1 MAKTIKF
8 NLICDDK
15 PVRTIED
22 LQENFSIEDVLKYYQ
37 NGLLLR
43 WLEVRGYESEY
54 RKVSDISEIEALE
67 IVKELI
73 KIFDVEADEKKVEEG
88 VYMLQFLE
96 ERKELCEAYKQDSFK
111 AQGIIDDYQTGYKQL
126 IDGIIENPN
135 DVARIKAN
143 IAELMSGYKWAMDLN
158 HRQLFWELKELSP
171 LAIMCFLMNDEA
183 RKYYLPMPVRR
194 DNASDADEEASRL
207 LGSCESIKRDNASD
221 ADEEASR
228 LFGSFAHIKR
238 DNASD
243 ADEEEKRVNIAAGS
257 VKKEDDSTAVSY
269 DTENNADKRNMYN
282 AICSMLKSSD
292 FVSRLG
298 DNLHVFA
305 GVTDGYWKDLE
316 TKGKKYMIISMGSG
330 DYVRSSGLQGGDLGV
345 TDIENKFVI
354 VDGIDYKSNS
364 SSRKLLYMEV

>member
-43 WLEVRGYESEY
+43 WLEVRGYEAEY
-54 RKVSDISEIEALE
+54 KKVSEIREIEALE

-73 KIFDVEADEKKVEEG
+73 KIFDIEADEKKVEEG

-111 AQGIIDDYQTGYKQL
+111 AQGIIDDYQTGFNQL

-183 RKYYLPMPVRR
+183 RKYYLPMPVRK
-194 DNASDADEEASRL
+194 DNVSDEA
-207 LGSCESIKRDNASD
+207 
-221 ADEEASR
+221 
-228 LFGSFAHIKR
+228 
-238 DNASD
+238 
-243 ADEEEKRVNIAAGS
+243 EKKVNIAAAA
-257 VKKEDDSTAVSY
+257 VAVAEDDSIAVSY
-269 DTENNADKRNMYN
+269 DIENNADKRNMYN

-298 DNLHVFA
+298 DNLHIFA

-316 TKGKKYMIISMGSG
+316 TKGKKYMIISMGYG
-330 DYVRSSGLQGGDLGV
+330 DYVRSAGLQGGDLAS
-345 TDIENKFVI
+345 TDIKNKFVI

>member
-43 WLEVRGYESEY
+43 WLEVRGYEAEY
-54 RKVSDISEIEALE
+54 KKVSEIREIEALE

-73 KIFDVEADEKKVEEG
+73 KIFDIEADEKKVEEG

-111 AQGIIDDYQTGYKQL
+111 AQGIIDDYQTGFNQL

-183 RKYYLPMPVRR
+183 RKYYLPMPVRK
-194 DNASDADEEASRL
+194 DNVSDEA
-207 LGSCESIKRDNASD
+207 
-221 ADEEASR
+221 
-228 LFGSFAHIKR
+228 
-238 DNASD
+238 
-243 ADEEEKRVNIAAGS
+243 EKKVNIAAS
-257 VKKEDDSTAVSY
+257 AVAVAFVKKEDDSTAVSY
-269 DTENNADKRNMYN
+269 DIENNADKRNMYN

-298 DNLHVFA
+298 DNLHIFA

-330 DYVRSSGLQGGDLGV
+330 DYVRSAGLQGGDLAS

-364 SSRKLLYMEV
+364 SSRQLLYMEV

>member
-43 WLEVRGYESEY
+43 WLEVRGYEAEY
-54 RKVSDISEIEALE
+54 KKVSEIREIEALE

-73 KIFDVEADEKKVEEG
+73 KIFDIEADEKKVEEG
-88 VYMLQFLE
+88 VYMLQYLE

-111 AQGIIDDYQTGYKQL
+111 AQGIIDDYQTGFNQL

-183 RKYYLPMPVRR
+183 RKYYLPMPVRK
-194 DNASDADEEASRL
+194 DNVSDEAV
-207 LGSCESIKRDNASD
+207 K
-221 ADEEASR
+221 
-228 LFGSFAHIKR
+228 K
-238 DNASD
+238 
-243 ADEEEKRVNIAAGS
+243 VNIAAAAVAVAF
-257 VKKEDDSTAVSY
+257 VKKEDDSIAVSY
-269 DTENNADKRNMYN
+269 DIENNADKRNMYN

-298 DNLHVFA
+298 DNLHIFA

-330 DYVRSSGLQGGDLGV
+330 DYVRSAGLQGGDLAS

-364 SSRKLLYMEV
+364 SSRQLLYMEV

>member
-1 MAKTIKF
+1 MAKAIKF

-54 RKVSDISEIEALE
+54 KKVSEIREIETLE

-96 ERKELCEAYKQDSFK
+96 ERKALCEAYKQDSFK
-111 AQGIIDDYQTGYKQL
+111 AQGIIDDYQTGFKQL

-143 IAELMSGYKWAMDLN
+143 VAELMSGYKWAMDLN
-158 HRQLFWELKELSP
+158 HRQLFWDLKELSP

-183 RKYYLPMPVRR
+183 RKYYLPIPVKK
-194 DNASDADEEASRL
+194 DDTSND
-207 LGSCESIKRDNASD
+207 G
-221 ADEEASR
+221 
-228 LFGSFAHIKR
+228 
-238 DNASD
+238 
-243 ADEEEKRVNIAAGS
+243 EEEKKVNAA
-257 VKKEDDSTAVSY
+257 VAVAAAFIKKEDDSAVTY
-269 DTENNADKRNMYN
+269 DIENNADKRYMYN
-282 AICSMLKSSD
+282 GICSMLKASD

-298 DNLHVFA
+298 DNLHIFS

-316 TKGKKYMIISMGSG
+316 TKGKKYMIISIGLG
-330 DYVRSSGLQGGDLGV
+330 DFVRSAGLQGGDLAS

-364 SSRKLLYMEV
+364 ASRQLLYMEV

>member
-43 WLEVRGYESEY
+43 WLEVRGYEAEY
-54 RKVSDISEIEALE
+54 KKVSEIREIEELE

-73 KIFDVEADEKKVEEG
+73 KIFDIEADEKKVEEG

-111 AQGIIDDYQTGYKQL
+111 AQGIIDDYQTGFYQL
-126 IDGIIENPN
+126 IDGIIKNPN
-135 DVARIKAN
+135 DVTRIKAN
-143 IAELMSGYKWAMDLN
+143 IAELMSGYKWVMDLN

-183 RKYYLPMPVRR
+183 RKYYLPMPVRK
-194 DNASDADEEASRL
+194 DNVSDEA
-207 LGSCESIKRDNASD
+207 
-221 ADEEASR
+221 
-228 LFGSFAHIKR
+228 
-238 DNASD
+238 
-243 ADEEEKRVNIAAGS
+243 EKKVNIAAAAVAVAF

-269 DTENNADKRNMYN
+269 DIENNDDKRIMYK
-282 AICSMLKSSD
+282 AICLMLKSSD

-298 DNLHVFA
+298 DNLHIFA

-330 DYVRSSGLQGGDLGV
+330 DYVRSAGLQGGDLAS

-364 SSRKLLYMEV
+364 SSRQLLYMEV

>member
-43 WLEVRGYESEY
+43 WLEVRGYEAEY
-54 RKVSDISEIEALE
+54 KKVSEIREIEALE

-73 KIFDVEADEKKVEEG
+73 KIFDIEADEKKVEEG

-111 AQGIIDDYQTGYKQL
+111 AQGIIDDYQTGFNQL

-171 LAIMCFLMNDEA
+171 LEIMCFLMNDEA
-183 RKYYLPMPVRR
+183 RKYYLPMPVRK
-194 DNASDADEEASRL
+194 DNVSDEA
-207 LGSCESIKRDNASD
+207 
-221 ADEEASR
+221 
-228 LFGSFAHIKR
+228 
-238 DNASD
+238 
-243 ADEEEKRVNIAAGS
+243 EKKVNIAAAAVAVAF

-269 DTENNADKRNMYN
+269 DIENNADKRNMYN

-298 DNLHVFA
+298 DNLHIFA

-330 DYVRSSGLQGGDLGV
+330 DYVRSAGLQGGDLAS

-364 SSRKLLYMEV
+364 SSRQLLYMEV

>member
-43 WLEVRGYESEY
+43 WLEVRGYEAEY
-54 RKVSDISEIEALE
+54 KKVSEIREIEALE

-73 KIFDVEADEKKVEEG
+73 KIFDIEADEKKVEEG

-111 AQGIIDDYQTGYKQL
+111 AQGIIDDYQTGFNQL

-183 RKYYLPMPVRR
+183 RKYYLPMPVRK
-194 DNASDADEEASRL
+194 DNVSDEA
-207 LGSCESIKRDNASD
+207 
-221 ADEEASR
+221 
-228 LFGSFAHIKR
+228 
-238 DNASD
+238 
-243 ADEEEKRVNIAAGS
+243 EKKVNIAAAAVDVAF
-257 VKKEDDSTAVSY
+257 VKKEDDSIAVSY
-269 DTENNADKRNMYN
+269 DIENNADKRNMYN

-298 DNLHVFA
+298 DNLHIFA
-305 GVTDGYWKDLE
+305 GVRDGYWKDLE
-316 TKGKKYMIISMGSG
+316 TKGKKYMIISMGYG
-330 DYVRSSGLQGGDLGV
+330 DYVRSAGLQGGDLAS
-345 TDIENKFVI
+345 TDIKNKFVI

-364 SSRKLLYMEV
+364 SSRQLLYMEV

>member
-1 MAKTIKF
+1 MAKAIKF

-54 RKVSDISEIEALE
+54 KKVSEIREIETLE

-96 ERKELCEAYKQDSFK
+96 ERKALCEAYKQDSFK
-111 AQGIIDDYQTGYKQL
+111 AQGIIDDYQTGFKQL

-143 IAELMSGYKWAMDLN
+143 VAELMSGYKWAMDLN
-158 HRQLFWELKELSP
+158 HRQLFWDLIGLSP

-183 RKYYLPMPVRR
+183 RKYYLPIPVKK
-194 DNASDADEEASRL
+194 DDTSND
-207 LGSCESIKRDNASD
+207 G
-221 ADEEASR
+221 
-228 LFGSFAHIKR
+228 
-238 DNASD
+238 
-243 ADEEEKRVNIAAGS
+243 EEEKKVNATVA
-257 VKKEDDSTAVSY
+257 
-269 DTENNADKRNMYN
+269 NADKRDMYN
-282 AICSMLKSSD
+282 EICLMPKASD

-298 DNLHVFA
+298 DNLHIFS

-330 DYVRSSGLQGGDLGV
+330 DFVRSAGLQGGDLAR

-364 SSRKLLYMEV
+364 ASHQLLYMEV

>member
-43 WLEVRGYESEY
+43 WLGVRGYEAEY
-54 RKVSDISEIEALE
+54 KKVSEIREIETLE

-88 VYMLQFLE
+88 VYMLQVLD
-96 ERKELCEAYKQDSFK
+96 ERKALCEAYKQDSFK
-111 AQGIIDDYQTGYKQL
+111 AQGIIDDYQTGFKKL

-143 IAELMSGYKWAMDLN
+143 VAELMSGYKWAMDLN
-158 HRQLFWELKELSP
+158 HRQLFWDLKDLSP

-183 RKYYLPMPVRR
+183 RKYYLPMPVKK
-194 DNASDADEEASRL
+194 DDTSND
-207 LGSCESIKRDNASD
+207 GK
-221 ADEEASR
+221 
-228 LFGSFAHIKR
+228 
-238 DNASD
+238 
-243 ADEEEKRVNIAAGS
+243 EEKKVNAAVAVAAAF
-257 VKKEDDSTAVSY
+257 VKKEDDSAVTY
-269 DTENNADKRNMYN
+269 DTENNADKRNMYI
-282 AICSMLKSSD
+282 AICSMLKESD
-292 FVSRLG
+292 FVFRLG
-298 DNLHVFA
+298 DNLHIFA

-316 TKGKKYMIISMGSG
+316 TKGKKYMIISMGLG
-330 DYVRSSGLQGGDLGV
+330 DFVRSAGLQGGDLAS

-364 SSRKLLYMEV
+364 ASRQLLYMEV

>member
-43 WLEVRGYESEY
+43 WLEVRGYEAEY
-54 RKVSDISEIEALE
+54 KKVSEIREIEALE

-73 KIFDVEADEKKVEEG
+73 KIFDIEADEKKVEEG
-88 VYMLQFLE
+88 VYMLQFIE

-111 AQGIIDDYQTGYKQL
+111 AQGIIDDYQTGFNQL

-183 RKYYLPMPVRR
+183 RKYYLPMPVRK
-194 DNASDADEEASRL
+194 DNVSDEA
-207 LGSCESIKRDNASD
+207 
-221 ADEEASR
+221 
-228 LFGSFAHIKR
+228 
-238 DNASD
+238 
-243 ADEEEKRVNIAAGS
+243 EKKVNIAAAA
-257 VKKEDDSTAVSY
+257 VAVAFEKKEDDSTAVSY
-269 DTENNADKRNMYN
+269 DTENNADKHNMYK

-298 DNLHVFA
+298 DNLHIFA

-330 DYVRSSGLQGGDLGV
+330 DYVRSAGLQGGDLAS

-364 SSRKLLYMEV
+364 SSRQLLYMEV

>member
-43 WLEVRGYESEY
+43 WLEVRGYEAEY
-54 RKVSDISEIEALE
+54 KKVSEIREIEALE

-73 KIFDVEADEKKVEEG
+73 KIFDIEADEKKVEEG

-111 AQGIIDDYQTGYKQL
+111 VQSIIGDYQTGFKQL

-143 IAELMSGYKWAMDLN
+143 IAELMSGYKWAMDL
-158 HRQLFWELKELSP
+158 HHKQLFWDLKERSP
-171 LAIMCFLMNDEA
+171 LAIMCFLMNEEA
-183 RKYYLPMPVRR
+183 RKYYLPMPMRKGE
-194 DNASDADEEASRL
+194 ASDSDE
-207 LGSCESIKRDNASD
+207 K
-221 ADEEASR
+221 
-228 LFGSFAHIKR
+228 
-238 DNASD
+238 
-243 ADEEEKRVNIAAGS
+243 EKKVNIAAAA
-257 VKKEDDSTAVSY
+257 VAAVFEKKEDDSTAVSY
-269 DTENNADKRNMYN
+269 DTENNADKRVIYN

-330 DYVRSSGLQGGDLGV
+330 DYVRSAGLQGGDLAS

-364 SSRKLLYMEV
+364 SSRQLLYMEV

>member
-43 WLEVRGYESEY
+43 WLEVRGYEAEY
-54 RKVSDISEIEALE
+54 KKVSEIREIEALE

-73 KIFDVEADEKKVEEG
+73 KIFDIEADEKKVEEG
-88 VYMLQFLE
+88 VYMLQFIE

-111 AQGIIDDYQTGYKQL
+111 AQGIIDDYQTGFNQL

-158 HRQLFWELKELSP
+158 HRQLFWKLKELSP
-171 LAIMCFLMNDEA
+171 LAIMCFLMNYEA
-183 RKYYLPMPVRR
+183 RKYYLPRKVIPEFR
-194 DNASDADEEASRL
+194 
-207 LGSCESIKRDNASD
+207 SIVA
-221 ADEEASR
+221 
-228 LFGSFAHIKR
+228 
-238 DNASD
+238 
-243 ADEEEKRVNIAAGS
+243 NIF
-257 VKKEDDSTAVSY
+257 KKKNYSTAVSY
-269 DTENNADKRNMYN
+269 DIENNADKRNMYN
-282 AICSMLKSSD
+282 AICSMVESSD

-298 DNLHVFA
+298 DNLHIFA

-316 TKGKKYMIISMGSG
+316 TKGKKYMIISMGFG
-330 DYVRSSGLQGGDLGV
+330 DYVRSAGLQGGDLAS
-345 TDIENKFVI
+345 TDIKNKFVI

-364 SSRKLLYMEV
+364 SDRQLLYMEV

>member
-54 RKVSDISEIEALE
+54 KKVSDISEIEAIE

-183 RKYYLPMPVRR
+183 RKYYLPMPVW
-194 DNASDADEEASRL
+194 
-207 LGSCESIKRDNASD
+207 
-221 ADEEASR
+221 
-228 LFGSFAHIKR
+228 R

-243 ADEEEKRVNIAAGS
+243 ADEEEKKVNIAAAF

-330 DYVRSSGLQGGDLGV
+330 DYVRSAGLQGGDLAS

-364 SSRKLLYMEV
+364 SSRQLLYMEV

>member
-1 MAKTIKF
+1 MSASDDIINHNGITMEECIMAKTIKF

-22 LQENFSIEDVLKYYQ
+22 LQENFSIEDVLKYFQ

-43 WLEVRGYESEY
+43 WLEVRGYETEY
-54 RKVSDISEIEALE
+54 KKVSEIREIEVLE

-73 KIFDVEADEKKVEEG
+73 KIFDIEADEKKVEEG

-111 AQGIIDDYQTGYKQL
+111 AQGIIDDYQTGFNQL

-183 RKYYLPMPVRR
+183 RKYYLPMPVRK
-194 DNASDADEEASRL
+194 DNVSDEA
-207 LGSCESIKRDNASD
+207 
-221 ADEEASR
+221 
-228 LFGSFAHIKR
+228 
-238 DNASD
+238 
-243 ADEEEKRVNIAAGS
+243 EKKVNIAAAAVAVAF
-257 VKKEDDSTAVSY
+257 VKKEDDSIAVSY
-269 DTENNADKRNMYN
+269 DIENNADKRNMYN

-298 DNLHVFA
+298 DNLHIFA

-330 DYVRSSGLQGGDLGV
+330 DYVRSAGLQGGDLAS

-364 SSRKLLYMEV
+364 SSRQLLYMEV